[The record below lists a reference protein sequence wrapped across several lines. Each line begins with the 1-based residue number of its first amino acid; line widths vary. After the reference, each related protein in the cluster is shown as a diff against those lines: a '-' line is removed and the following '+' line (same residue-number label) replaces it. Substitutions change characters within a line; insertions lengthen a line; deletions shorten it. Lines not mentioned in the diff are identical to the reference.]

1 MDVNIGAYLLM
12 MGISALCACTFFYFS
27 VRKRLAL
34 PSGKALTLGVCVLL
48 LGTVFAVLGAKLFYF
63 VFRLTY
69 ILRQGVMEYWLSL
82 RTDELSY
89 YGGVAGVVFAVFL
102 SAKICGLKAR
112 PVLNSFAPWGAL
124 LAAVARFAEYF
135 LFPTGTGAVLDDP
148 LPFPI
153 AVTIVY
159 SEYYSE
165 SLLAVFMYEGVMSLV
180 AFVLSL
186 VHRDEHRRLL
196 RTLFYLCLPQILL
209 ESLRSEAI
217 NMLFIH
223 LEQLVC
229 YIFLEGVLVWYALAK
244 NRKSF
249 SSWIPALVGLV
260 VCGLVIACE
269 FAVDGKI
276 HLGDSRIPEWI
287 IYSVM
292 ACGLAAVAAAEH
304 RGNRQSL

>member
-249 SSWIPALVGLV
+249 SSWIPALVGLA

>member
-27 VRKRLAL
+27 VQKRLAL
-34 PSGKALTLGVCVLL
+34 PSGKSLTLGVCVLL

-186 VHRDEHRRLL
+186 VHRDEYRRLL

-249 SSWIPALVGLV
+249 SSWIPALVGLA

>member
-34 PSGKALTLGVCVLL
+34 PSGKALTLSVCVLL

-89 YGGVAGVVFAVFL
+89 YGGVAGLVFAVFL

-186 VHRDEHRRLL
+186 VHRNEYRRLL